1 MNRPM
6 VEEYRAHSRE
16 ACGQWA
22 RLQGSR
28 LSQYGSRLIA
38 LVGCSIAAVLAIGA
52 PMSAGGSQTA
62 MPTSE
67 WRSLFD
73 QRVFRASS
81 HEPRMQ
87 RLVGTVKAPVGQG
100 WG

>member
-1 MNRPM
+1 MFSND
-6 VEEYRAHSRE
+6 AI
-16 ACGQWA
+16 A
-22 RLQGSR
+22 RNKVTIQNLIDQVINAG
-28 LSQYGSRLIA
+28 LIA
-38 LVGCSIAAVLAIGA
+38 FVGGSIAAALAIGA
-52 PMSAGGSQTA
+52 PMSAAGSQTA
-62 MPTSE
+62 MPTLE

-87 RLVGTVKAPVGQG
+87 RLFSTVNAPVGQG